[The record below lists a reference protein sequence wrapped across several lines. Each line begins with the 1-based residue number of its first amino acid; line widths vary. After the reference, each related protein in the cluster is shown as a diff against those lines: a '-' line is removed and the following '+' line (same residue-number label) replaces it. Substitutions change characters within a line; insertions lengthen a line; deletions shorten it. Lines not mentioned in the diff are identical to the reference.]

1 MPMSLLPEDH
11 LIATRATLIHRLKDW
26 QDQSGWQDFFDTYS
40 RLIFTLAVKSGLTA
54 EEARDIVQE
63 TTLAVAK
70 QMPTFQ
76 YDPSIGS
83 FKSWLLTMTRW
94 RILDHIRKK
103 NQTPQAFYEEAPEGE
118 TQALDKI
125 ADPASLNL
133 NGLWETEWADNL
145 LTVAVAKVKRQ
156 VAPEKFQIF
165 DFYVNKGW
173 SPEDV
178 ASCFDIETSQVYLI
192 KHRIAEMI
200 KAEVER
206 LDKASE

>member
-1 MPMSLLPEDH
+1 MSLLPEDH

-26 QDQSGWQDFFDTYS
+26 QDQTGWQDFFDTYS
-40 RLIFTLAVKSGLTA
+40 RLIFTLAVKSGLTI
-54 EEARDIVQE
+54 EEARDVVQE

-94 RILDHIRKK
+94 RILDYIRKK
-103 NQTPQAFYEEAPEGE
+103 NQSPLAVQEEVPEGE
-118 TQALDKI
+118 TEAINKI

-133 NGLWETEWADNL
+133 NAMWEAEWDGNL
-145 LTVAVAKVKRQ
+145 LNVAVDKVKRQ
-156 VAPEKFQIF
+156 VAPEKFQVF

-178 ASCFDIETSQVYLI
+178 ASCFGVEISQVYLI

-200 KAEVER
+200 RAEIRR
-206 LDKASE
+206 LGQESE

>member
-1 MPMSLLPEDH
+1 MSLLPEDH

-40 RLIFTLAVKSGLTA
+40 RLIFTLAIKAGLTV
-54 EEARDIVQE
+54 EEARDVVQE

-94 RILDHIRKK
+94 RILDYIRKK
-103 NQTPQAFYEEAPEGE
+103 NQSPLAVQEEVAEGE
-118 TQALDKI
+118 TEAINKI

-133 NGLWETEWADNL
+133 NAIWEAEWDGNL
-145 LTVAVAKVKRQ
+145 LAVAVDKVKRQ
-156 VAPEKFQIF
+156 VGPEKFQVF

-178 ASCFDIETSQVYLI
+178 ASCFGVEISQVYLI
-192 KHRIAEMI
+192 KHRISEMI
-200 KAEVER
+200 RTEVRR
-206 LDKASE
+206 LGKESE